1 MKDYAREENGA
12 KIIMATSVDE
22 RFPPEHMLDGKD
34 SSFWMTTGMF
44 PQEFV
49 LALEHPTN
57 VSKITTLSMNV
68 KKLAVEKSERENSG
82 SFEKVFEVELASRG
96 DRLQTEVHQVT
107 IRAKYLKFTLLSGH
121 CENAAVNR
129 ISVVGEPVES

>member
-57 VSKITTLSMNV
+57 VSKITTLSMN
-68 KKLAVEKSERENSG
+68 
-82 SFEKVFEVELASRG
+82 
-96 DRLQTEVHQVT
+96 
-107 IRAKYLKFTLLSGH
+107 
-121 CENAAVNR
+121 
-129 ISVVGEPVES
+129 GE